1 MSKRKVK
8 IVAQKEI
15 SEKKRK
21 QKTKQQYFLLFEIQK
36 PLRRSLI
43 EGVLKVSRLG

>member
-8 IVAQKEI
+8 IVAKNK
-15 SEKKRK
+15 SLRRK
-21 QKTKQQYFLLFEIQK
+21 NKTKQQYFLLFEIQK